1 MKPSF
6 TKLEKIL
13 GIIFL
18 MLMPIFSLLVL
29 FVKGYTK
36 WILLLGLITFIVGY
50 LPVKKYGKIKD
61 FEKESRTFKFRLQGK
76 IYERL

>member
-1 MKPSF
+1 MGEWMKPSF

-29 FVKGYTK
+29 FVKGYSE

-61 FEKESRTFKFRLQGK
+61 FEKESRTF
-76 IYERL
+76 

>member
-29 FVKGYTK
+29 FVKGYAE
-36 WILLLGLITFIVGY
+36 WILLLGLFY
-50 LPVKKYGKIKD
+50 LG
-61 FEKESRTFKFRLQGK
+61 
-76 IYERL
+76 

>member
-29 FVKGYTK
+29 FVKGYSE

-61 FEKESRTFKFRLQGK
+61 LDNKEKQVNNE
-76 IYERL
+76 

>member
-29 FVKGYTK
+29 FVKGYTE
-36 WILLLGLITFIVGY
+36 WILLLGLITFIVGC

-61 FEKESRTFKFRLQGK
+61 FEKESRTF
-76 IYERL
+76 

>member
-6 TKLEKIL
+6 TKLEKTL

-29 FVKGYTK
+29 FVNGYTE
-36 WILLLGLITFIVGY
+36 WILLLGLITYIVGY
-50 LPVKKYGKIKD
+50 LPAIKYGKIKD
-61 FEKESRTFKFRLQGK
+61 FEKESRTF
-76 IYERL
+76 

>member
-18 MLMPIFSLLVL
+18 MLMLIFSLLVI
-29 FVKGYTK
+29 FVNGYIE
-36 WILLLGLITFIVGY
+36 WILLLALITYIVGY
-50 LPVKKYGKIKD
+50 LPAIKYGKIKD
-61 FEKESRTFKFRLQGK
+61 FEKKSRIF
-76 IYERL
+76 